1 MSTKKNKEF
10 RVFFSWQS
18 DSPPKTNAN
27 AIRDALKSAVKSLK
41 SAYAELTIV
50 IDEATRDTSGSPNI
64 ATKILKK
71 IDQADMLVCDITTIN
86 PGAERPCPNPNVT
99 YELGFARALLGEDR
113 IVMLF
118 NKAHG
123 SFPADLP
130 FDFVQNRAS
139 PYTIAEPVSAESR
152 AQLADLMKVAVSAVI
167 DRNPKTPIQLRGLSP
182 EKIEHAHD
190 VGNMKWLMSK
200 LSIPTIDEHIE
211 HLPKYITTK
220 ALWFWEDFNAVAK
233 SSRFSLYDRVLDDG
247 VKKLRSAWETTLRY
261 DQHYHDSPD
270 GRVHV
275 FTNPGDGLLSSSKQK
290 AWNVIQAARDEMAV
304 ALAEILNRLR
314 VDYKEVKVDRL
325 SDRAWKRYVKEM
337 REMDKNFAMPERKL
351 KPSKNGEKKAKKKS
365 S

>member
-1 MSTKKNKEF
+1 MGTKKNKEF

-18 DSPPKTNAN
+18 DSPRKTNAN
-27 AIRDALKSAVKSLK
+27 AIRSALKSAVKALK
-41 SAYAELTIV
+41 SVYTELTIV

-86 PGAERPCPNPNVT
+86 PGAERRCPNPNVT
-99 YELGFARALLGEDR
+99 YELGFAMALLGEER

-118 NKAHG
+118 NEAHG
-123 SFPADLP
+123 SFPGDLP

-139 PYTIAEPVSAESR
+139 PYTLAEPVSPKSQ
-152 AQLADLMKVAVSAVI
+152 AQLAELMKVAIRAVI

-190 VGNMKWLMSK
+190 VDNMKWLMSK
-200 LSIPTIDEHIE
+200 VSIPTIDEHIAG
-211 HLPKYITTK
+211 LPKYIESK
-220 ALWFWEDFNAVAK
+220 VLWFWEDFNAVAL
-233 SSRFSLYDRVLDDG
+233 SSRFSLYDKVLDEG
-247 VKKLRSAWETTLRY
+247 VKRFRRAWETTLNY

-270 GRVHV
+270 GRVHI
-275 FTNPGDGLLSSSKQK
+275 FTNPGDGLLSSTKQK
-290 AWNVIQAARDEMAV
+290 AWNVIQDARDEMVV

-325 SDRAWKRYVKEM
+325 SDRAWTRYVKEQ
-337 REMDKNFAMPERKL
+337 REINESFAM
-351 KPSKNGEKKAKKKS
+351 SKKRSKSSKVADKKVKKKS
-365 S
+365 